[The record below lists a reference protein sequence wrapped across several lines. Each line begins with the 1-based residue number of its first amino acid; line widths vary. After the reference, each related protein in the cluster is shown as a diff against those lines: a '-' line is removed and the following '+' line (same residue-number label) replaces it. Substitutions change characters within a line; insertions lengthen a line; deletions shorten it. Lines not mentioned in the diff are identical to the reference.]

1 MATDEH
7 GAANGSEDAD
17 DPMQGTPPKQRKKR
31 RVALALAGHPAH
43 SPDLPALQPTDEQG

>member
-1 MATDEH
+1 MAADAAIAEALKVGEVTRLRLEAEEQ

-31 RVALALAGHPAH
+31 
-43 SPDLPALQPTDEQG
+43 